1 MKTTTTTT
9 TTVQQQVNRTTTT
22 TEQQQ
27 QQLPFPANLDPR
39 SPMNRTLKLRQGPQS
54 PQHSP
59 GGTQAPG
66 LLGYDRGAWWRER
79 WGASTSGH
87 YPIFLQ
93 MPGNQPSCLIE
104 VDPAWGADDLKAK
117 IQDLHG
123 VAASEVR
130 LMHGGRELRSEDV
143 AKSLSS
149 FGVKE
154 FATVQCLFR
163 LHGGGKAKSKG
174 GKSFKKGKKTEQKTE
189 LVFKE
194 EEQEYAQVTA
204 LLGSSR
210 LRVRCADGVERLC
223 TIRGKLQRRAWVAVG
238 SIILVSFREFEQG
251 KCDMIHRYS
260 DDEARR
266 LRAYDELPRE
276 MKLISDESNAGDG
289 EGGDDGIVFDFDI
302 DAEGDVD
309 IDAI

>member
-1 MKTTTTTT
+1 
-9 TTVQQQVNRTTTT
+9 
-22 TEQQQ
+22 
-27 QQLPFPANLDPR
+27 
-39 SPMNRTLKLRQGPQS
+39 MNRTLKLRQGPQS

-143 AKSLSS
+143 A
-149 FGVKE
+149 
-154 FATVQCLFR
+154 
-163 LHGGGKAKSKG
+163 LHNSWQASASRVGGCGEHYPG
-174 GKSFKKGKKTEQKTE
+174 E
-189 LVFKE
+189 
-194 EEQEYAQVTA
+194 
-204 LLGSSR
+204 
-210 LRVRCADGVERLC
+210 
-223 TIRGKLQRRAWVAVG
+223 LQRV
-238 SIILVSFREFEQG
+238 
-251 KCDMIHRYS
+251 
-260 DDEARR
+260 
-266 LRAYDELPRE
+266 
-276 MKLISDESNAGDG
+276 
-289 EGGDDGIVFDFDI
+289 
-302 DAEGDVD
+302 
-309 IDAI
+309 

>member
-1 MKTTTTTT
+1 MG
-9 TTVQQQVNRTTTT
+9 VEV
-22 TEQQQ
+22 
-27 QQLPFPANLDPR
+27 
-39 SPMNRTLKLRQGPQS
+39 
-54 PQHSP
+54 
-59 GGTQAPG
+59 GT
-66 LLGYDRGAWWRER
+66 AW
-79 WGASTSGH
+79 TS
-87 YPIFLQ
+87 
-93 MPGNQPSCLIE
+93 NE
-104 VDPAWGADDLKAK
+104 LKAK
-117 IQDLHG
+117 LQDIHG
-123 VAASEVR
+123 VPVKEVR
-130 LMHGGRELRSEDV
+130 LVHAGRELRND
-143 AKSLSS
+143 AQKSLSS

-251 KCDMIHRYS
+251 KCDMIH
-260 DDEARR
+260 
-266 LRAYDELPRE
+266 
-276 MKLISDESNAGDG
+276 
-289 EGGDDGIVFDFDI
+289 
-302 DAEGDVD
+302 
-309 IDAI
+309 